1 MSPEEALALIQGGES
16 ATVELKPES
25 EYQTTLAE
33 ALTALA
39 NSAVGAPA
47 TIFVGVQ
54 DQPIVIRGV
63 TDLKAVTDRLYS
75 AARQVHPPLH
85 DLITVEPIRIGAQT
99 VVAAHVPAQVPGVY
113 HVAGR
118 YLARR
123 GTQNLP
129 LTPQELLRLLHERG
143 IYAYEDQAAPG
154 ATLADLDPARFAWYR
169 EQRAAKRL
177 SALDDLDDREL
188 LEKLDLLAPGGVPTV
203 AAVLFFGR
211 DPQRFF
217 PHMVIRAARF
227 LTEWTGD
234 FHDQEEIGGTV
245 PEMIDRA
252 NAFVQRNIAHGAQII
267 GTQRVPTAAYPEV
280 AVREAIANAVAHRD
294 LAITAATIRVF
305 VFSNRI
311 EIDSPG
317 GLLPGLTVDN
327 MARLTRLR
335 NRRLADLLYHT
346 GYIERQGTGIRRMI
360 AAMRAAGQPD
370 PVLENFGESLFVTL
384 HAAAA
389 PPSGAGTP
397 PPAPSATVL
406 PPPTAPATA
415 PALPPPPTT
424 LNLRERRL
432 LAYLRDKGAITR
444 VEYESYFGV
453 GTRTAKRDLKHLQDL
468 TLIVHR
474 GNSTASYYVLVEA

>member
-1 MSPEEALALIQGGES
+1 MSPEEALALIRGGES

-33 ALTALA
+33 ALAALA

-63 TDLKAVTDRLYS
+63 GDLKAVTDRLYS

-85 DLITVEPIRIGAQT
+85 DLITVEPIRIEGRT
-99 VVAAHVPAQVPGVY
+99 VVAAQVPAQVPGVY

-143 IYAYEDQAAPG
+143 IYTYEDQAAPG
-154 ATLADLDPARFAWYR
+154 ATLADLNPDRLAWYR

-177 SALDDLDDREL
+177 SPLDTVDDEEL
-188 LEKLDLLAPGGVPTV
+188 LEKLGLIAPGGVPTV
-203 AAVLFFGR
+203 AAILFFGR
-211 DPQRFF
+211 APQRFF
-217 PHMVIRAARF
+217 PHMVLRAARF

-252 NAFVQRNIAHGAQII
+252 NAFVQRNTAHGAQIV
-267 GTQRVPTAAYPEV
+267 GTQRVPTAAYPDV

-294 LAITAATIRVF
+294 LAITGATIRVF

-370 PVLENFGESLFVTL
+370 PVIENFGESLFVTL
-384 HAAAA
+384 HAAAPGSEG
-389 PPSGAGTP
+389 PPAP
-397 PPAPSATVL
+397 PPAAGAL
-406 PPPTAPATA
+406 PLPTHPPAPAVPHTVA
-415 PALPPPPTT
+415 

-444 VEYESYFGV
+444 VEYESYFSV

-468 TLIVHR
+468 GLITHR
-474 GNSTASYYVLVEA
+474 GSSTASYYVLAEG

>member
-33 ALTALA
+33 ALAALA

-47 TIFVGVQ
+47 TIFVGIQ
-54 DQPIVIRGV
+54 DQPIMIRGV

-85 DLITVEPIRIGAQT
+85 DLITVEPIRIGAHW
-99 VVAAHVPAQVPGVY
+99 VVAAQVPAQVPGVY

-154 ATLADLDPARFAWYR
+154 ATPADLDPARLAWYR
-169 EQRAAKRL
+169 AQRAAKRL
-177 SALDDLDDREL
+177 SALPELDDAEL
-188 LEKLDLLAPGGVPTV
+188 LDKLGLIAPGGVPTV
-203 AAVLFFGR
+203 AAILFFGR

-217 PHMVIRAARF
+217 PHLVLRAARF

-252 NAFVQRNIAHGAQII
+252 NAFVQRNIAHGAHIN
-267 GTQRVPTAAYPEV
+267 GPQRVPTAAYPAV

-327 MARLTRLR
+327 IARLTRLR

-360 AAMRAAGQPD
+360 AALRAAGQPD
-370 PVLENFGESLFVTL
+370 PVIENFGESLFVTL
-384 HAAAA
+384 HAATPATAA
-389 PPSGAGTP
+389 PVPLSPPAPTLPAPTASPPPFPP
-397 PPAPSATVL
+397 PPAA
-406 PPPTAPATA
+406 
-415 PALPPPPTT
+415 
-424 LNLRERRL
+424 LNLRESRL

-444 VEYESYFGV
+444 VEYESYFSV

-468 TLIVHR
+468 GLITHR
-474 GNSTASYYVLVEA
+474 GSSTASYYVLSAP

>member
-1 MSPEEALALIQGGES
+1 MSPEEALALIRGGES

-33 ALTALA
+33 ALAALA
-39 NSAVGAPA
+39 NSAAGTPA

-54 DQPIVIRGV
+54 DQPIVIRGIS
-63 TDLKAVTDRLYS
+63 DLKAVTDRLYS

-85 DLITVEPIRIGAQT
+85 DLITVEPIRIEERT

-154 ATLADLDPARFAWYR
+154 ATLADLDPARLAWYR

-177 SALDDLDDREL
+177 SPLDTPDDEEL
-188 LEKLDLLAPGGVPTV
+188 LEKLGLLAPGGVPTV
-203 AAVLFFGR
+203 AAILFFGR
-211 DPQRFF
+211 EPQRFF

-252 NAFVQRNIAHGAQII
+252 NAFVQRNTPHGAQIV
-267 GTQRVPTAAYPEV
+267 GTQRVPTAAYPDV

-294 LAITAATIRVF
+294 LAITGATIRVF

-317 GLLPGLTVDN
+317 GLLPGLTVEN

-360 AAMRAAGQPD
+360 AALLAAGQPA
-370 PVLENFGESLFVTL
+370 PVIENFGESLFVTL
-384 HAAAA
+384 LAAA
-389 PPSGAGTP
+389 PTPANVAPPPTAELP
-397 PPAPSATVL
+397 PPAPVAT
-406 PPPTAPATA
+406 PAHTAA
-415 PALPPPPTT
+415 

-444 VEYESYFGV
+444 VEYEAYFSV

-468 TLIVHR
+468 GLIAHR
-474 GNSTASYYVLVEA
+474 GSSTASYYVLVEA